1 MQVRSP
7 NRAPKNVQQRGELIF
22 KMDFWFW
29 FELVAIII
37 MSVFSWWMYFSWV
50 NSRYN
55 DEDKDV
61 TDAFSPEE
69 YTIRKNMRF
78 FMGK

>member
-1 MQVRSP
+1 
-7 NRAPKNVQQRGELIF
+7 
-22 KMDFWFW
+22 MDFWFW

-69 YTIRKNMRF
+69 YTIRKIMRF
-78 FMGK
+78 FTGK